1 MKLRMFKK
9 IKILINYINNYIFDL
24 NTITIHV

>member
-1 MKLRMFKK
+1 MKLIMLKK
-9 IKILINYINNYIFDL
+9 NKILINYINNYIFDL